1 MAPDYNPCATETLT
15 QFGQLQMSRILRAL
29 LSACCGVAGIWVTS
43 IQAQTPT
50 PSPLPL
56 PNPYRVDDSFRLEMP
71 DGMKALGSV
80 SSVRIG
86 PDGNVYVF
94 HRCVDDSCAG
104 HDDINPIL
112 EYTPRGRLVRGL
124 GAGAFNWPHGLL
136 VMSDASL
143 WALDAGAVP
152 AANGQRAIG
161 SQALHL
167 DKNGTTVAMLGK
179 PGVSAAGR
187 DTLNK
192 PSDIAIGR
200 NGDIFVADGHS
211 GGAARLVKFNS
222 HGEYVTECGSR
233 GAGPGQ
239 MGQPHA
245 LAMDS
250 QGRIFLADRT
260 NNRINIYDQD
270 CRFLTEWRQ
279 FGRPSWIA
287 IDAKDTIFVVDTQTT
302 DGRAGFEN
310 GIYIGNARD
319 GRVTGFIPKIR
330 PRSVWQVRDA
340 GGGAAEE
347 SLSDATN
354 MESIAVTP
362 DGSAIYGGEVGLK
375 TVIKFVRKP

>member
-1 MAPDYNPCATETLT
+1 M
-15 QFGQLQMSRILRAL
+15 
-29 LSACCGVAGIWVTS
+29 
-43 IQAQTPT
+43 
-50 PSPLPL
+50 
-56 PNPYRVDDSFRLEMP
+56 PNGLKE
-71 DGMKALGSV
+71 LGSV
-80 SSVRIG
+80 SSVRVG

-104 HDDINPIL
+104 HDAVNPIL
-112 EYTPRGRLVRGL
+112 VYTPLGRLVRGMSS
-124 GAGAFNWPHGLL
+124 GKFNWPHGLL
-136 VMSDASL
+136 VMPDASV
-143 WALDAGAVP
+143 WALDAGAV
-152 AANGQRAIG
+152 AGLNGQRAIG
-161 SQALHL
+161 SQALHI
-167 DKNGTTVAMLGK
+167 DKNDRIISTLGK

-192 PSDIAIGR
+192 PSDIVIGR
-200 NGDIFVADGHS
+200 NGDIFIADGHS

-222 HGEYVTECGSR
+222 KGEYVTECGSR
-233 GAGPGQ
+233 GDGPGQ

-245 LAMDS
+245 LAVDS

-287 IDAKDTIFVVDTQTT
+287 IDVKDTIYVVDTQTT

-319 GRVTGFIPKIR
+319 GKVAGFIPKIR
-330 PRSVWQVRDA
+330 PLSVWQVRTA
-340 GGGAAEE
+340 GGGAAAD
-347 SLSDATN
+347 SSDATN

>member
-1 MAPDYNPCATETLT
+1 
-15 QFGQLQMSRILRAL
+15 MSRILCAL
-29 LSACCGVAGIWVTS
+29 LFSCCGVAGLWATS
-43 IQAQTPT
+43 IEAQAPT

-56 PNPYRVDDSFRLEMP
+56 PNPYRVDDSFTLEMP
-71 DGMKALGSV
+71 KGLTSLGSV
-80 SSVRIG
+80 SSVRLG

-104 HDDINPIL
+104 HDAINPIL
-112 EYTPRGRLVRGL
+112 VYTPQGRLVRGL
-124 GAGAFNWPHGLL
+124 GAGVFNWPHGLL
-136 VMSDASL
+136 VMPDASL
-143 WALDAGAVP
+143 WALDAGAV
-152 AANGQRAIG
+152 AGVNGQVAMG
-161 SQALHL
+161 SQALRL
-167 DKNGTTVAMLGK
+167 DKNGKALAMIGK

-200 NGDIFVADGHS
+200 NGDIFIADGHS

-222 HGEYVTECGSR
+222 RGEYVTECGSR

-245 LAMDS
+245 LAIDS
-250 QGRIFLADRT
+250 QWRIFLADRT

-270 CRFLTEWRQ
+270 CRFLTEWKQ
-279 FGRPSWIA
+279 FGRPSWVA
-287 IDAKDTIFVVDTQTT
+287 IDRSDTIYVVDTQTT
-302 DGRAGFEN
+302 EGRAGFEN

-319 GRVTGFIPKIR
+319 GKVTGFIPRIR
-330 PRSVWQVRDA
+330 ARSVWEVRSA
-340 GGGAAEE
+340 GGAENTA
-347 SLSDATN
+347 DATN

-375 TVIKFVRKP
+375 TVVKFVKK